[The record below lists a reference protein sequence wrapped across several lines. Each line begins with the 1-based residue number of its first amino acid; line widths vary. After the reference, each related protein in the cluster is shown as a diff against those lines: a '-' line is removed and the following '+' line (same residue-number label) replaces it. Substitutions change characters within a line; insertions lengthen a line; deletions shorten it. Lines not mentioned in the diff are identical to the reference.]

1 MDRTLPQSYI
11 SSFIAEQQAMIE
23 ELKQQLE
30 LKEKRNKILEQK
42 AMIEQLKNQLESK
55 EKQNQILETKIKE
68 IGQKADSN
76 NELGFHPEEKNTK
89 TNPRLQ
95 PKNQKQP
102 TFPIKNETIFKPSV
116 SKSLSRLDPPK
127 TTSKGQNFTQKDPTN
142 NFDKDKIGRH
152 DISGSMKSNPVQKP
166 IEMPT
171 VEETDENQDEEYFED
186 NEEESEENDD
196 EPNKIFKNQLEE
208 KQNQILETK
217 IKKIADQK
225 TDYHYNNELDFDH
238 DNEIDMTKNHS
249 EIDINIDLENVDFSP
264 MINYQEIEKMEIS
277 PMKNDSKN
285 NENIITSEK
294 NSNHA
299 KPMRVGVSRILS
311 QHFGISMAKK
321 TLNDDFVENT
331 IDISDK
337 IEENP
342 NFSEEKIKK
351 NPVKAGEYSALV
363 QITNNT
369 STSTKTYSKREKML
383 NLSLMGEGTNR
394 ASAIRNEE
402 ISKIQRKYFTFDPV
416 KYPFRCRLLYC
427 HFGAK
432 RNEDLNE
439 HIMEKHPTCSLART
453 LFNYDDFT
461 VSLNFEKNS
470 ANF

>member
-68 IGQKADSN
+68 IGQKTDSN

-127 TTSKGQNFTQKDPTN
+127 TTSKGQNFTQKDPT
-142 NFDKDKIGRH
+142 KDKIGRH
-152 DISGSMKSNPVQKP
+152 DVSGSLKSKLVQKP

-225 TDYHYNNELDFDH
+225 TDYHYNNELDYDH

-311 QHFGISMAKK
+311 QHFGISTAKK
-321 TLNDDFVENT
+321 TLNDENVENT